1 MKKKTLLFGTLA
13 VAAGLTLASC
23 TGNTEDSGNKGT
35 KKQEQTLTP
44 ATYTYKEAPADVEYS
59 TDGGT
64 LDVYVNYQ
72 GTSGITYRGDQ
83 SYSNGVEQK
92 TYSQGTLLP
101 TWEAFAAKT
110 KTTLRDAAGSYAK
123 KKDDDTY
130 SELQTAGYT
139 VGGNAVDLFYN
150 STANINKM
158 GAASEAVNLE
168 EHLNEMPNLKKF
180 LDDNPTIH
188 KSLKSSG
195 KMYYAPY
202 FDGYNDVE
210 RMFMIDSSL
219 VQTVLDA
226 DNFEKFD
233 TTLNG
238 GKNPAKNVV
247 QKAAYTPYID
257 AENNYPADT
266 TVKVLKNGEAKDI
279 TIKKTKNVIVR
290 QNELL
295 KADAGVTGAK
305 LAEDFRTYLNAAYG
319 HEIGA
324 GKTFESYSD
333 IFVGETAA
341 YNADELIALM
351 RVVKANPGLISGD
364 KDMEVET
371 LFPRGGKANRVDNI
385 ADFMQI
391 WGVFGMTSKKDMLY
405 FLQDGTL
412 NDAATTPATY
422 DALKNLSA
430 IYDEGLILDEFWL
443 NESGVGETTYLNRYF
458 KKTEAKWGYGLLM
471 YDYAASQAQANDMA
485 YGIGTNPS
493 TRTVKDLSVKG
504 ITPMLPPL
512 AYWNTGE
519 TAKYDAPLSDH
530 TGKTLTRYSE
540 ENRSLKNTA
549 WCIPTATDNL
559 AGALRLMDYLYSE
572 KGSMIQDFGPEKY
585 WQKPNLSKGDKLVAN
600 LTFDANKNYVA
611 TDLVAGEFTP
621 VMSDQTKAML
631 AAKNGMDFWSFM
643 REYIGSTHGVGA
655 IRSKSIQVQ
664 SLNFYAQSGLVALQ
678 TAIEKGVVVASRV
691 DKVSGK
697 NTWDT
702 TVPTAGYGSI
712 TTAVSETYQDLT
724 AFWAS
729 DKFGSDATGW
739 VRVVKEAYDADLS
752 STKLGENSKGGAYNF
767 NDVKNEFDKKNK
779 SYLFTYATN
788 VKANDLAQECVPSYA
803 RTTA

>member
-23 TGNTEDSGNKGT
+23 TGNTEDSGNKG
-35 KKQEQTLTP
+35 KQKQEQTLTP
-44 ATYTYKEAPADVEYS
+44 ATYTYKEAPADEVYS

-64 LDVYVNYQ
+64 LDVYVNYK
-72 GTSGITYRGDQ
+72 GEAGITYRSADAF
-83 SYSNGVEQK
+83 SNGVEGK
-92 TYSQGTLLP
+92 TYTQGTPLP

-110 KTTLRDAAGSYAK
+110 RTTLRDAAGSYAK
-123 KKDDDTY
+123 SSDDDTY
-130 SELQTAGYT
+130 TELSGADYKVNGQD
-139 VGGNAVDLFYN
+139 VDLFYN
-150 STANINKM
+150 STSNINKM
-158 GAASEAVNLE
+158 GKANKAIDLEA
-168 EHLNEMPNLKKF
+168 HLNEMPNLKAF
-180 LDDNPTIH
+180 LTANPTIH
-188 KSLKSSG
+188 KSLLSNG

-210 RMFMIDSSL
+210 RMLMIDSKL
-219 VQTVLDA
+219 VQDVLDA

-238 GKNPAKNVV
+238 GKTPAKNVV

-266 TVKVLKNGEAKDI
+266 TIKVLKNGEAKEI
-279 TIKKTKNVIVR
+279 TVKKTKNIIVR

-305 LAEDFRTYLNAAYG
+305 LAEDFRAYLNAAYG

-333 IFVGETAA
+333 IFIGETAA
-341 YNADELIALM
+341 YNTDELIALM
-351 RVVKANPGLISGD
+351 RVVKANPGVITGD
-364 KDMEVET
+364 PSMEIET
-371 LFPRGGKANRVDNI
+371 LFPRGGDKSRIDNI
-385 ADFMQI
+385 ADFMQV
-391 WGVFGMTSKKDMLY
+391 WGIFGMTSKKEMLY

-443 NESGVGETTYLNRYF
+443 NASGIGGTTYLNRYF
-458 KKTEAKWGYGLLM
+458 KKTDAKWGYGLLM

-493 TRTVKDLSVKG
+493 TRQVKNMSVKG
-504 ITPMLPPL
+504 VTPMLPPL
-512 AYWNTGE
+512 AYWNTGT

-540 ENRSLKNTA
+540 ENRSLKSTA
-549 WCIPTATDNL
+549 WCIPANTDNL
-559 AGALRLMDYLYSE
+559 AGALRLMDYLYSPM
-572 KGSMIQDFGPEKY
+572 GSKIQDFGPEQY
-585 WQKPNLSKGDKLVAN
+585 WQKPNLTKGDKLAAG
-600 LTFDANKNYVA
+600 LTFDATKNYVA
-611 TDLVAGEFTP
+611 TDLVAGEETP

-631 AAKNGMDFWSFM
+631 AAKNGMDFWSFL
-643 REYIGSTHGVGA
+643 RQYIGSTHGVGA

-664 SLNFYAQSGLVALQ
+664 SLNFYAQPGLVALQ
-678 TAIEKGVVVASRV
+678 TAIEKGVVIASRV
-691 DKVSGK
+691 DKFPGK

-712 TTAVSETYQDLT
+712 DTSVSDQYLDIT
-724 AFWAS
+724 AFWAT
-729 DKFGSDATGW
+729 DKFTSDAFGW
-739 VRVVKEAYDADLS
+739 VKVVKEAYDADLT
-752 STKLGENSKGGAYNF
+752 STKLGENSKGQAYTLTS
-767 NDVKNEFDKKNK
+767 VKNQFETKNK
-779 SYLFTYATN
+779 NYLFRYATSL
-788 VKANDLAQECVPSYA
+788 KSNDLAQECVPDYA
-803 RTTA
+803 KTTA

>member
-13 VAAGLTLASC
+13 LTAGLTLASC
-23 TGNTEDSGNKGT
+23 NGNTANDSGNRGKQKG
-35 KKQEQTLTP
+35 EQTLTP
-44 ATYTYKEAPADVEYS
+44 ATYTYKEAPADEVYS

-64 LDVYVNYQ
+64 LDIYLNYS
-72 GTSGITYRGDQ
+72 GTSGITYRSADAF
-83 SYSNGVEQK
+83 SNGVEQK
-92 TYSQGTLLP
+92 TYTQGTLLP

-123 KKDDDTY
+123 SKDNDTY
-130 SELQTAGYT
+130 TELQTAEYKANGQD
-139 VGGNAVDLFYN
+139 VDLFYN

-158 GAASEAVNLE
+158 GKANEAINLE
-168 EHLNEMPNLKKF
+168 EHLDEMPNLKAF
-180 LDDNPTIH
+180 LTANPTIH
-188 KSLKSSG
+188 KSLLENG

-210 RMFMIDSSL
+210 RMFMIDSKL
-219 VQTVLDA
+219 VQDVLDA
-226 DNFEKFD
+226 ANFEKFD

-238 GKNPAKNVV
+238 GKTPAKNVV

-266 TVKVLKNGEAKDI
+266 TVKVLKNGVAKEI
-279 TIKKTKNVIVR
+279 TIKKTKNIIVR

-305 LAEDFRTYLNAAYG
+305 LAEDFRQYLNAAYG
-319 HEIGA
+319 HEIGE

-351 RVVKANPGLISGD
+351 RVVKANPGVITND

-371 LFPRGGKANRVDNI
+371 LFPRGGANNRVDNI
-385 ADFMQI
+385 ADFMQV

-443 NESGVGETTYLNRYF
+443 NESGVGGTTYLNRYY
-458 KKTEAKWGYGLLM
+458 KKTDAKWGYGLLM

-493 TRTVKDLSVKG
+493 TRQVANLSVKG

-512 AYWNTGE
+512 AYWNTGT

-540 ENRSLKNTA
+540 ENRSLKSTA
-549 WCIPTATDNL
+549 WCIPANTDNL
-559 AGALRLMDYLYSE
+559 AGALRLMDYLYSPM
-572 KGSMIQDFGPEKY
+572 GSKIQDFGPEKY
-585 WQKPNLSKGDKLVAN
+585 WQKPGTNDKLAN
-600 LTFDANKNYVA
+600 GGTVDATKSYVA
-611 TDLVAGEFTP
+611 TDLVDGEETP
-621 VMSDQTKAML
+621 IMSDQTKAML

-664 SLNFYAQSGLVALQ
+664 SLNYYAQPGLVALQ

-691 DKVSGK
+691 DKVAGK

-712 TTAVSETYQDLT
+712 TTTVSDTYQDLT

-729 DKFGSDATGW
+729 DKFGSDAIGW
-739 VRVVKEAYDADLS
+739 VKVVKEAYDADLS
-752 STKLGENSKGGAYNF
+752 STKLGENAKGQAYNF
-767 NDVKNEFDKKNK
+767 TAVKNQFEIKNK

-788 VKANDLAQECVPSYA
+788 LKANDLAQECVPAYA
-803 RTTA
+803 KTSA